1 MQIQVGTDSDYSN
14 TNYLRKYDK
23 MTLYIHK
30 LLFPSILS

>member
-1 MQIQVGTDSDYSN
+1 MEIQVGTDSDYFSI
-14 TNYLRKYDK
+14 NYLGKYDK